1 MSEYRKAKPEEGKP
15 VLNLQIMFSVKRTVR
30 MISKR

>member
-1 MSEYRKAKPEEGKP
+1 MSEYRKAKPEEREACIEFADY
-15 VLNLQIMFSVKRTVR
+15 VSVKRTVR